1 MTQYPMVEQVNRL
14 IGNLLAAGKTIG
26 LPGVGTLRRVRR
38 PARRIDKRTVA
49 PSCYAVDFA
58 SAVAETTLPAE
69 IARALRIAAQ
79 ANGSQP
85 DATATDTQAQEIYGR
100 WLNRTLQEG
109 VLTIAGVGVLKDKH
123 FALDE
128 AFDARLNPQGHTPVR
143 IKVKRRFDWTMALGC
158 VAVCAA
164 AVIGFFAYT
173 EFSGKGSLI
182 DTLHSDHRPLR
193 TAETDAFAQ
202 RMPAPE
208 QAATPSVDEN
218 DVATTPNT
226 GSETP
231 GATTPATD
239 TTHGTASTASETQ
252 SSTAEAVAAKTPATT
267 TQPAAARSVE
277 QARENRRPA
286 QLISGHRYVVLGVF
300 STQGNAER
308 AAREATEK
316 DGSFR
321 CGVYR
326 YGPKFMVSPFESE
339 DAEACAQFIRGYA
352 DRFPGM
358 WTYTAR

>member
-14 IGNLLAAGKTIG
+14 IGNMLAADKTVG

-49 PSCYAVDFA
+49 PPCYAVDF
-58 SAVAETTLPAE
+58 SSTVAETTLPDE

-85 DATATDTQAQEIYGR
+85 DPAATTAQAQDIYNR
-100 WLNRTLQEG
+100 WLHRTSQDG
-109 VLTIAGVGVLKDKH
+109 VLTIAGVGILKNKH
-123 FALDE
+123 FALDD
-128 AFDARLNPQGHTPVR
+128 AFDTRLNPQGHAPVR

-158 VAVCAA
+158 IAVCAA
-164 AVIGFFAYT
+164 ATIGIYAYFEFFG
-173 EFSGKGSLI
+173 EGSLL
-182 DTLHSDHRPLR
+182 DSPRSERQSPETEAVAQR
-193 TAETDAFAQ
+193 TNAPAET
-202 RMPAPE
+202 
-208 QAATPSVDEN
+208 AATP
-218 DVATTPNT
+218 AT
-226 GSETP
+226 ETP
-231 GATTPATD
+231 ESSADADIPSADPHDAASAPTAQSAAD
-239 TTHGTASTASETQ
+239 TTAPTTVPANKTATSR
-252 SSTAEAVAAKTPATT
+252 PA
-267 TQPAAARSVE
+267 TQPAA
-277 QARENRRPA
+277 ENRASVPNAA

-300 STQGNAER
+300 STQANAER

>member
-14 IGNLLAAGKTIG
+14 IGNMLAADKTVG

-49 PSCYAVDFA
+49 PPCYVVDF
-58 SAVAETTLPAE
+58 SSTVAETTLPDE

-85 DATATDTQAQEIYGR
+85 DPAATTAQAQDIYNR
-100 WLNRTLQEG
+100 WLHRTLQDG
-109 VLTIAGVGVLKDKH
+109 VLTIAGVGILKNKH
-123 FALDE
+123 FALDD
-128 AFDARLNPQGHTPVR
+128 AFDTRLNPQGHAPVR

-158 VAVCAA
+158 IAVCAA
-164 AVIGFFAYT
+164 ATIGIYAYFEFFG
-173 EFSGKGSLI
+173 EGSLL
-182 DTLHSDHRPLR
+182 DSPRSERQSPETEAVTQHTNAS
-193 TAETDAFAQ
+193 AET
-202 RMPAPE
+202 
-208 QAATPSVDEN
+208 AATPAAETETPESSADADTPVSADPATASH
-218 DVATTPNT
+218 DTASAQTAPSAATATTPTTAPAN
-226 GSETP
+226 ET
-231 GATTPATD
+231 ATSRPA
-239 TTHGTASTASETQ
+239 
-252 SSTAEAVAAKTPATT
+252 
-267 TQPAAARSVE
+267 TQPAA
-277 QARENRRPA
+277 ENRASVPNAA

-300 STQGNAER
+300 STQANAER